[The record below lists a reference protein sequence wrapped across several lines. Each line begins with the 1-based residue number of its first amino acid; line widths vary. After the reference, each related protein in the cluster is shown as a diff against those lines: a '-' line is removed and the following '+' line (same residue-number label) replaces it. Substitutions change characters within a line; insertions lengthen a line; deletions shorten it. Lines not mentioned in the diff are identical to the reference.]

1 MASFLFKRFI
11 AMIATIL
18 TITTLTFILMKVI
31 PGSPFNEERNTNETV
46 QRNLESY
53 YHLDE
58 PLYVQY
64 VIYLKSIVTFDFGP
78 SIKSLLKVSMI
89 YWREASQSH

>member
-46 QRNLESY
+46 SETSKAT
-53 YHLDE
+53 
-58 PLYVQY
+58 
-64 VIYLKSIVTFDFGP
+64 IT
-78 SIKSLLKVSMI
+78 
-89 YWREASQSH
+89 